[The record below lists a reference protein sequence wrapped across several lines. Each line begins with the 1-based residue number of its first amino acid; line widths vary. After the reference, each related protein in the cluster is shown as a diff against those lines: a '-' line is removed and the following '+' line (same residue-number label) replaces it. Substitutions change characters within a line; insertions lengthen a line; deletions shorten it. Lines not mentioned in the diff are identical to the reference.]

1 MTRTFIPQP
10 ILDAAHARAAARAA
24 RDWATAD
31 RLRVEIEAAGWRVV
45 DTGIDFSLEPAHP
58 PDLELGGIVRYGRS
72 SAVPSRLEEPA
83 TGLASVVLVA
93 GEDVGDLTRATGSI
107 LDHAPEG
114 VGLVIVADDPGTA
127 MTEHLTTLSGAI
139 AVVWTSE
146 RLGAGAAWNIGL
158 RRTTAAVVAFM
169 DPGIELQGDAIT
181 PLVRALDEPDV
192 AVAGPFGLGS
202 SDLRRFE
209 ETIVA
214 GPAAAIAGYLMAFR
228 RTDAAA
234 RMPIDE
240 AFRFYRNLDIWW
252 SFELRDAGPGAP
264 PRKAMVVPGLPL
276 VRHEH
281 RGWTALEP
289 AERERLS
296 KRNFYRL
303 LDRFRDRDDFAVEGE
318 AG

>member
-24 RDWATAD
+24 RDWAIAD
-31 RLRVEIEAAGWRVV
+31 RLREDIEAAGWRVV
-45 DTGIDFSLEPAHP
+45 DTGTDFSLERAHP

-72 SAVPSRLEEPA
+72 SAVPSRLDEPA
-83 TGLASVVLVA
+83 TGLATVILVA
-93 GEDVGDLTRATGSI
+93 GEDVDDLARATRSI
-107 LDHAPEG
+107 LDHAPKE
-114 VGLVIVADDPGTA
+114 VGLVIVADDAGSP
-127 MTEHLTTLSGAI
+127 MTEHLNGLPDDI
-139 AVVWTSE
+139 EVVRTSE
-146 RLGAGAAWNIGL
+146 RLGTGAAWNIGL
-158 RRTTAAVVAFM
+158 RRATAEVVAFI
-169 DPGIELQGDAIT
+169 DPGIELKGDAIT
-181 PLVRALDEPDV
+181 PLARALDDPAV
-192 AVAGPFGLGS
+192 AIAGPFGLHSG
-202 SDLRRFE
+202 DLRRFD
-209 ETIVA
+209 ETTVA
-214 GPAAAIAGYLMAFR
+214 GPAAAIEGYLMAFR
-228 RTDAAA
+228 RADAAA

-252 SFELRDAGPGAP
+252 SFELRDVGPDAP

-303 LDRFRDRDDFAVEGE
+303 LARFRDRDDLAVEGE